1 MKHYLHLVTIGL
13 LVVSLGATPVNGQDL
28 GGLESLVTGSA
39 RGDGPGTLVLLLL
52 KGIGLTPEQKQQ
64 VREIFVA
71 HRGSLEDLFREL
83 QVANATLT
91 KTLFAAEEIGPT
103 DIAPYAGRVAQLRQQ
118 LLQEGLTVVLKVRQV
133 LTPEQ
138 RAKAARLRDQLQT
151 LQGALGASPQE
162 QSGKAA
168 R

>member
-1 MKHYLHLVTIGL
+1 MKHYLHLVMIGL

-83 QVANATLT
+83 QVRECDVDENT
-91 KTLFAAEEIGPT
+91 I
-103 DIAPYAGRVAQLRQQ
+103 RC
-118 LLQEGLTVVLKVRQV
+118 
-133 LTPEQ
+133 
-138 RAKAARLRDQLQT
+138 
-151 LQGALGASPQE
+151 
-162 QSGKAA
+162 
-168 R
+168 